1 MPIVS
6 RIFNLKGKQTGCLNF
21 RTSLV
26 PISILAQATT
36 TTPPPPKKKR
46 KPKKPAAQI
55 FFILPMSNVNELLH
69 LEYLIQFLN
78 LKKLITNNL
87 ILAKCS

>member
-6 RIFNLKGKQTGCLNF
+6 RVFNLKGKQTGCLNF
-21 RTSLV
+21 RNSLV

-36 TTPPPPKKKR
+36 TTTPPPPKK
-46 KPKKPAAQI
+46 KKPAAQI